1 MTMTLPID
9 DPVDLI
15 DAEQLEQVIRCL
27 DKLEDKYES
36 LVWYARRDF
45 KNLPGVPKEIIEG
58 AKNAAARVEEVYIDE
73 VQNLKDPSRGDWTH
87 GFNSGMLAGLRLVL
101 EALTP
106 EAEIDDE
113 ENGGTYIIGG
123 LDSALESF
131 PELDT

>member
-1 MTMTLPID
+1 MTMTISID
-9 DPVDLI
+9 DPIDLI
-15 DAEQLEQVIRCL
+15 DADQLEKVIRCL

-45 KNLPGVPKEIIEG
+45 KHLPGVPQDIIEG
-58 AKNAAARVEEVYIDE
+58 AKNAAAQVEEIYIDE
-73 VQNLKDPSRGDWTH
+73 VQRLKDPHWGNWTH

-106 EAEIDDE
+106 EVEIDDE
-113 ENGGTYIIGG
+113 ENGGTYVIGG